1 MMNVKETL
9 KRLHKRLPTLSLDEL
24 FELLDCYVEEL
35 KLSSTIPTWDNKI
48 WYSTDKNPS
57 VSVSEPSKINCITS
71 KVDTGV
77 YTIANNCTDG
87 KIKYYDGG
95 GSTQLVTEH
104 QLCGRK

>member
-35 KLSSTIPTWDNKI
+35 TFSFKPENQKLWKEP
-48 WYSTDKNPS
+48 NPWNTVTYNTVKS
-57 VSVSEPSKINCITS
+57 DPNYNLT
-71 KVDTGV
+71 T
-77 YTIANNCTDG
+77 NCTDG

-95 GSTQLVTEH
+95 GSTQLVADH
-104 QLCGRK
+104 